1 MASVLKGQQ
10 HPGTIRQ
17 QQATF
22 KQLGGCRRPLKQL
35 AWLSCLAAA
44 ATAGEAKGN
53 GSCLREVVLGV
64 LAGCFIGFGFS
75 TCMLAAGQVRPA
87 ATGWVGQHGSSWQ
100 LMVSQHG
107 HVFNCSRSGLQRHS
121 MLPGRTTGSWLAAC
135 CNRQDGVLRLYQ
147 PCYCCQMHSLLVY
160 HCSTPAAAACL
171 LNLSWNNF

>member
-53 GSCLREVVLGV
+53 GSCLREVVLG
-64 LAGCFIGFGFS
+64 
-75 TCMLAAGQVRPA
+75 QVRPA
-87 ATGWVGQHGSSWQ
+87 ATGWEEQHGSSWQ
-100 LMVSQHG
+100 LMVSQHD
-107 HVFNCSRSGLQRHS
+107 HVFNCCTSG
-121 MLPGRTTGSWLAAC
+121 
-135 CNRQDGVLRLYQ
+135 
-147 PCYCCQMHSLLVY
+147 
-160 HCSTPAAAACL
+160 
-171 LNLSWNNF
+171 